1 MMRNTLL
8 ACAVLAFGV
17 AGASPAS
24 AQRLPFERAFDVSG
38 PVTLDVSTNR
48 GKIEVLAGEAGR
60 VVVTGTVTVRLGLTQ
75 PADALEIAKRIA
87 SAPPIE
93 QDGSVVR
100 LRDPR
105 EAAEQRAVIV
115 AYQVRVPP
123 ATTVTTASDS
133 GATVVS
139 GVAGP
144 VTVKTHSAAIDLSS
158 LGGAVT
164 VTTGSGAVLV
174 DGAGGALAVET
185 SSSAVTV
192 RRVASTLR
200 VRTQSGEVNAAL
212 AGHGD
217 VDVVTGSSAIR
228 LSGVRG
234 GATVATQSGRI
245 TIDGSPTREWALTTG
260 SSNVEVNLEPAAALQ
275 LDAASG
281 SSTNVRVVHPAFKGT
296 SEKGKISGA
305 IGTGGPPVRI
315 TTRSGQIHVQGS

>member
-1 MMRNTLL
+1 MKCCSTFCL
-8 ACAVLAFGV
+8 VLFFGAFMS
-17 AGASPAS
+17 ANPAA
-24 AQRLPFERAFDVSG
+24 AQRLPFERSFDVSG

-60 VVVTGTVTVRLGLTQ
+60 VVVTGTVTVRLGLML

-123 ATTVTTASDS
+123 ATSVNTASDS
-133 GATVVS
+133 GETAVS
-139 GVAGP
+139 GVSGP
-144 VTVKTHSAAIDLSS
+144 VTVRTHSAAIDLSS

-164 VTTGSGAVLV
+164 VTTGSGAVVV

-192 RRVASTLR
+192 RRIASSLR
-200 VRTQSGEVNAAL
+200 VRTQSGAVNAAL
-212 AGHGD
+212 AGQGD
-217 VDVVTGSSAIR
+217 VDVATGSSAIR

-260 SSNVEVNLEPAAALQ
+260 SSNVEVNLERTAALR

-281 SSTNVRVVHPAFKGT
+281 SSTNVHVVHPAFTGT
-296 SEKGKISGA
+296 SEKGRISGT

-315 TTRSGQIHVQGS
+315 TSRSGQIHVQGS